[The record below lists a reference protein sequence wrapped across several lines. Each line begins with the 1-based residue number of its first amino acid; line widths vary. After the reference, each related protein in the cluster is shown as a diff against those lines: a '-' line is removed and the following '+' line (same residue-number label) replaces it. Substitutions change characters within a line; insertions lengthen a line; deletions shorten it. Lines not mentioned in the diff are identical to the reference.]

1 MDTWL
6 IVLIT
11 FVVAFWFGALFG
23 KTHHRRRDRF
33 LLRSLVILFAL
44 VFSLFALAGLVAFI
58 SPTLA
63 MSIASKLPPDIQNV
77 LFMDLLLR
85 GGTGLWVFLVLS
97 GILWWVQTRI

>member
-11 FVVAFWFGALFG
+11 FVVAFWFGTLFG
-23 KTHHRRRDRF
+23 KTHSRRRGRF
-33 LLRSLVILFAL
+33 LLRSLVILLAL
-44 VFSLFALAGLVAFI
+44 IFSVLALAGLVAFV

-63 MSIASKLPPDIQNV
+63 MGLASKLPSDIQNV
-77 LFMDLLLR
+77 LLADLLLR

-97 GILWWVQTRI
+97 GVLWWVQTRI